1 MYKIDAHNH
10 PYYHGRDVNGMLA
23 NMDKYGVNQ
32 TCLLSW
38 EAPMDEVDPRTW
50 WAFSPH
56 LDERMPV
63 PFRHCLEYAE
73 KARIGSSWATPL
85 TLANRGPFNG

>member
-32 TCLLSW
+32 TCMLSW
-38 EAPMDEVDPRTW
+38 EAQEILPWD
-50 WAFSPH
+50 
-56 LDERMPV
+56 L
-63 PFRHCLEYAE
+63 
-73 KARIGSSWATPL
+73 
-85 TLANRGPFNG
+85 